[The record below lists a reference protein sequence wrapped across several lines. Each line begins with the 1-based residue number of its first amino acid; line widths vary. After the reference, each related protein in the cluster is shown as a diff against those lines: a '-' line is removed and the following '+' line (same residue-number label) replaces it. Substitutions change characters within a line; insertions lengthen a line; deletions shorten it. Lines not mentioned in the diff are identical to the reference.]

1 MEFEIERLKNQ
12 QMSLNNDN
20 IIFREDINRLTEY
33 NRHLED
39 ELNLQRNRNFDLA
52 KENDKLNKE
61 NLYLSKLV
69 DTTNNKIAQ
78 IKFKENQMIENI
90 NQKMLSEERLKNLEN
105 ELNKLRDIKNKND
118 YEHQRLIF
126 CYNDLKDRNECD
138 ERQIILLQK
147 TQDNKVT
154 EIENKLT
161 NMLLELE
168 NLKKENL
175 NLRSENEDL
184 RKNIEKVKI
193 QKDNLKEKYTKEKV
207 DNDVLLKEISDIKNQ
222 FEQYKN
228 DLYEQEMRKLQEEQI
243 RKNRIES
250 KIKLVNELQKRIK
263 NYRNSRPKKIIEEN
277 I

>member
-105 ELNKLRDIKNKND
+105 ELNKLREIKNKND

-126 CYNDLKDRNECD
+126 CYNDLKDKNECD

-147 TQDNKVT
+147 AQDNKVT

-184 RKNIEKVKI
+184 RKNIEKVKF

>member
-105 ELNKLRDIKNKND
+105 ELNKLRDIKKKND

-126 CYNDLKDRNECD
+126 CYNDLKDKNECD

-147 TQDNKVT
+147 AQDNKVT

-184 RKNIEKVKI
+184 RKNIEKVKF

-250 KIKLVNELQKRIK
+250 KIKLVYELQKRIK

>member
-20 IIFREDINRLTEY
+20 IIFREDINRITEY

-105 ELNKLRDIKNKND
+105 ELNKLRDIKKKND

-126 CYNDLKDRNECD
+126 CYNDLKDKNECD

-147 TQDNKVT
+147 AQDNKVT

-184 RKNIEKVKI
+184 RKNIEKVKF

>member
-1 MEFEIERLKNQ
+1 MEFEIEKLKNQ

-52 KENDKLNKE
+52 KEHDKLNKE

-105 ELNKLRDIKNKND
+105 ELNKLRDIKKKND

-126 CYNDLKDRNECD
+126 CYNDLKDKNECD
-138 ERQIILLQK
+138 ERQILLLQK
-147 TQDNKVT
+147 VQDDKVT

-161 NMLLELE
+161 KMILELE
-168 NLKKENL
+168 TLKKENL
-175 NLRSENEDL
+175 KLRSENEDL
-184 RKNIEKVKI
+184 NKNIENVKS
-193 QKDNLKEKYTKEKV
+193 QKENLKEKYTKEKYE
-207 DNDVLLKEISDIKNQ
+207 NDVLLKEISDIKNE
-222 FEQYKN
+222 FESYKQS
-228 DLYEQEMRKLQEEQI
+228 LYEEEMRRLQEEQI
-243 RKNRIES
+243 RKNRIEN

-263 NYRNSRPKKIIEEN
+263 TYRNSRPKSIDGN

>member
-126 CYNDLKDRNECD
+126 CYNDLKDKNECD

-147 TQDNKVT
+147 AQDNKVT

-263 NYRNSRPKKIIEEN
+263 NYRIQDQKK
-277 I
+277 

>member
-105 ELNKLRDIKNKND
+105 ELNKLRDIKKKND

-126 CYNDLKDRNECD
+126 CYNDLKDKNECD

-147 TQDNKVT
+147 AQDNKVT

-263 NYRNSRPKKIIEEN
+263 NYRNSRPQKIIEEN

>member
-126 CYNDLKDRNECD
+126 CYNDLKDKNECD

>member
-105 ELNKLRDIKNKND
+105 ELNKLRDIKKKND

-126 CYNDLKDRNECD
+126 CYNDLKDKNECD

-147 TQDNKVT
+147 AQDNKVT

>member
-105 ELNKLRDIKNKND
+105 ELNKLREIKNKND

-126 CYNDLKDRNECD
+126 CYNDLKDKNECD
-138 ERQIILLQK
+138 ERQILLLQK
-147 TQDNKVT
+147 AQDNKVT

>member
-105 ELNKLRDIKNKND
+105 ELNKLRDIKKKND

-126 CYNDLKDRNECD
+126 CYNDLKDKNECD

-147 TQDNKVT
+147 AQDNKVT

-184 RKNIEKVKI
+184 RKNIEKVKF

>member
-126 CYNDLKDRNECD
+126 CYNDLKDKNECD

-147 TQDNKVT
+147 AQDNKVT

-184 RKNIEKVKI
+184 RKNIEKVKF

>member
-105 ELNKLRDIKNKND
+105 ELNKLREIKNKND

-126 CYNDLKDRNECD
+126 CYNDLKDKNECD

-147 TQDNKVT
+147 AQDNKVT

>member
-90 NQKMLSEERLKNLEN
+90 NQKMLSEERLKNLE
-105 ELNKLRDIKNKND
+105 K
-118 YEHQRLIF
+118 
-126 CYNDLKDRNECD
+126 
-138 ERQIILLQK
+138 
-147 TQDNKVT
+147 
-154 EIENKLT
+154 
-161 NMLLELE
+161 
-168 NLKKENL
+168 
-175 NLRSENEDL
+175 
-184 RKNIEKVKI
+184 
-193 QKDNLKEKYTKEKV
+193 
-207 DNDVLLKEISDIKNQ
+207 
-222 FEQYKN
+222 
-228 DLYEQEMRKLQEEQI
+228 
-243 RKNRIES
+243 
-250 KIKLVNELQKRIK
+250 
-263 NYRNSRPKKIIEEN
+263 
-277 I
+277 

>member
-126 CYNDLKDRNECD
+126 CYNDLKDKNECD

-147 TQDNKVT
+147 AQDNKVT

>member
-126 CYNDLKDRNECD
+126 CYNDLKDKNECD
-138 ERQIILLQK
+138 ERQILLLQK
-147 TQDNKVT
+147 AQDNKVT

-184 RKNIEKVKI
+184 RKNIEKVKF